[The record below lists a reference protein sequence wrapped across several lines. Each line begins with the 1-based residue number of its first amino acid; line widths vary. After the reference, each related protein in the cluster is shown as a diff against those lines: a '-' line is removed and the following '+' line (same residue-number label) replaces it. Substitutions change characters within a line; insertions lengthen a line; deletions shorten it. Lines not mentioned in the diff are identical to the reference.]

1 MADGN
6 ETKPIRVLVVD
17 DEPTLLR
24 ALESL
29 LRKKGYEVT
38 GLDSPIVATQK
49 LAQEDYDVALLD
61 IKMPQLSGLELLSAV
76 KHRRPEVEVIMMTG
90 HATVETALSAVRAGA
105 YDYLTKPF
113 DDVELVAR
121 AVAKAA
127 ERKMLFDRNRQLES
141 ALREREGTQGE
152 GLVGTSAPMREVT
165 RMIEAVAYSAATVL
179 VTGESGTGKELVARA
194 LHARSP
200 RKGQPFV
207 ALNCGALTETLLES
221 ELFGHVK
228 GAFTGAQRDQKGLF
242 DAADGG
248 TIFLDEIGD
257 IPLATQVRLLR
268 VLQEGEIKRVGSA
281 DSVKVDVRI
290 IAATHRDLPKLVK
303 AGKFREDLFYRLNVI
318 NIPLPSLRERVE
330 DIPLLA
336 HHFVRR
342 YAERLGKKVRALSP
356 EAIEL
361 LCGYRW
367 PGNVRELE
375 NAVERAVV
383 LCRGDI
389 ITPADLPPAVTGR
402 TAPLVREAPVN
413 GDETAWLTLSY
424 AAAKEQALRRFE
436 KSYVEALMR
445 ACDNNI
451 SAAARKAGMDR
462 SNFKRVLRK
471 YRTDVEPDSADEGGP
486 PNGEMAAM

>member
-1 MADGN
+1 MSDTA
-6 ETKPIRVLVVD
+6 EQKPVRVLVVD

-24 ALESL
+24 ALEAL

-49 LAQEDYDVALLD
+49 LATEDFDVALLD
-61 IKMPQLSGLELLSAV
+61 IKMPQLSGLELLNAV
-76 KHRRPEVEVIMMTG
+76 KHRRPEIEVIMMTG
-90 HATVETALSAVRAGA
+90 HATVETALQAVRSGA

-127 ERKMLFDRNRQLES
+127 ERKALWDRNKQLENQ
-141 ALREREGTQGE
+141 LREREGLPPD
-152 GLVGTSAPMREVT
+152 GLVGASAPIREVQ
-165 RMIEAVAYSAATVL
+165 RMIDAVAYSATTVL
-179 VTGESGTGKELVARA
+179 ITGESGTGKELVARA

-200 RKGQPFV
+200 RKTHPFV

-242 DAADGG
+242 DAADTG

-257 IPLATQVRLLR
+257 IPLSTQVRLLR
-268 VLQEGEIKRVGSA
+268 VLQEGEIKRVGAA
-281 DSVKVDVRI
+281 DSVKVDVRVL
-290 IAATHRDLPKLVK
+290 AATHRDLPKLVK
-303 AGKFREDLFYRLNVI
+303 AGRFREDLFYRLNVI
-318 NIPLPSLRERVE
+318 NIPLPSLRERSE

-336 HHFVRR
+336 HHFLRR
-342 YAERLGKKVRALSP
+342 YSDRLGKRVKTLSP
-356 EAIEL
+356 EGLEL

-383 LCRGDI
+383 LCRGDAV
-389 ITPADLPPAVTGR
+389 TPVDLPPAVTGR
-402 TAPLVREAPVN
+402 TAPLVREAPAG
-413 GDETAWLTLSY
+413 GDEQQWLTLSY

-471 YRTDVEPDSADEGGP
+471 YRTDVEPDEPGDE
-486 PNGEMAAM
+486 NSLMA

>member
-1 MADGN
+1 MDITT
-6 ETKPIRVLVVD
+6 EKPVRVLVVD
-17 DEPTLLR
+17 DEPVLLR
-24 ALESL
+24 AMEAL
-29 LRKKGYEVT
+29 LAKKGHHVT
-38 GLDSPIVATQK
+38 ALDSPITATQK
-49 LAQEDYDVALLD
+49 LAQEDFDVALLD
-61 IKMPQLSGLELLSAV
+61 VKMPDLSGLELLTAV

-90 HATVETALSAVRAGA
+90 HATVETALAAVKAGA

-113 DDVELVAR
+113 DDVELIAR

-127 ERKMLFDRNRQLES
+127 ERKHLFDRNRELEM
-141 ALREREGTQGE
+141 ALRQKEGIPAGD
-152 GLVGTSAPMREVT
+152 GLVGTSGPMREVT
-165 RMIEAVAYSAATVL
+165 RMIDAVAYSAATVL
-179 VTGESGTGKELVARA
+179 VQGESGTGKELVARA
-194 LHARSP
+194 LHAKSP
-200 RKGQPFV
+200 RRGQPFV

-257 IPLATQVRLLR
+257 IPPATQVRLLR
-268 VLQEGEIKRVGSA
+268 VLQEGELKPVGSA
-281 DSVKVDVRI
+281 EAIRVDVRV

-318 NIPLPSLRERVE
+318 NVPLPPLRERVE
-330 DIPLLA
+330 DVPLLA
-336 HHFVRR
+336 HHFLRR
-342 YAERLGKKVRALSP
+342 YAERLAKKVRSISPDALD
-356 EAIEL
+356 L
-361 LCGYRW
+361 LGGYRW

-375 NAVERAVV
+375 NAIERAVV
-383 LCRGDI
+383 LCRFDTILPG
-389 ITPADLPPAVTGR
+389 DLPPAVTGR
-402 TAPLVREAPVN
+402 TAPLVRDVPANGEEA
-413 GDETAWLTLSY
+413 AWLALSY

-436 KSYVEALMR
+436 KGYVDALMK

-471 YRTDVEPDSADEGGP
+471 YRSDVEPDVGDEGGDR
-486 PNGEMAAM
+486 

>member
-1 MADGN
+1 MSDTA
-6 ETKPIRVLVVD
+6 EQKPVRVLVVD

-24 ALESL
+24 ALEAL

-49 LAQEDYDVALLD
+49 LATEDFDVALLD
-61 IKMPQLSGLELLSAV
+61 IKMPQLSGLELLNAV
-76 KHRRPEVEVIMMTG
+76 KHRRPEIEVIMMTG
-90 HATVETALSAVRAGA
+90 HATVETALQAVRSGA

-127 ERKMLFDRNRQLES
+127 ERKALWDRNKQLENQ
-141 ALREREGTQGE
+141 LREREGLPPD
-152 GLVGTSAPMREVT
+152 GLVGASAPIREVQ
-165 RMIEAVAYSAATVL
+165 RMIDAVAYSATTVL
-179 VTGESGTGKELVARA
+179 ITGESGTGKELVARA

-200 RKGQPFV
+200 RKTHPFV

-242 DAADGG
+242 DAADSG

-257 IPLATQVRLLR
+257 IPLSTQVRLLR
-268 VLQEGEIKRVGSA
+268 VLQEGEIKRVGAA
-281 DSVKVDVRI
+281 DSVKVDVRVL
-290 IAATHRDLPKLVK
+290 AATHRDLPKLVK
-303 AGKFREDLFYRLNVI
+303 AGRFREDLFYRLNVI
-318 NIPLPSLRERVE
+318 NIPLPSLRDRSE

-336 HHFVRR
+336 HHFLRR
-342 YAERLGKKVRALSP
+342 YSDRLGKRVKTLSP
-356 EAIEL
+356 EGLEL

-383 LCRGDI
+383 LCRGDAV
-389 ITPADLPPAVTGR
+389 TPVDLPPAVTGR
-402 TAPLVREAPVN
+402 TAPLVREAPAG
-413 GDETAWLTLSY
+413 GDEQQWLTLSY

-471 YRTDVEPDSADEGGP
+471 YRTDVEPDEPGDE
-486 PNGEMAAM
+486 NSLMA

>member
-1 MADGN
+1 MTEGN
-6 ETKPIRVLVVD
+6 EARPVRVLVVD
-17 DEPTLLR
+17 DEPSLLR
-24 ALESL
+24 ALEAL
-29 LRKKGYEVT
+29 LRKKGYEVI

-49 LAQEDYDVALLD
+49 LAQEDFDVALLD
-61 IKMPQLSGLELLSAV
+61 IKMPQLSGLELLNAV

-90 HATVETALSAVRAGA
+90 HATVETALAAVRSGA

-127 ERKMLFDRNRQLES
+127 ERKMLFDRNRQLET
-141 ALREREGTQGE
+141 ALKEREGGQGE
-152 GLVGTSAPMREVT
+152 GIVGNSGPIREVT
-165 RMIEAVAYSAATVL
+165 RMIEAVAYSSTTVL

-194 LHARSP
+194 LHTRSP
-200 RKGQPFV
+200 RKGHPFV

-257 IPLATQVRLLR
+257 IPLSTQVRLLR

-281 DSVKVDVRI
+281 ESVKVDVRV

-318 NIPLPSLRERVE
+318 NIPLPSLRERVD

-336 HHFVRR
+336 HHFLRR

-356 EAIEL
+356 EGIEL

-383 LCRGDI
+383 LCRGDAV
-389 ITPADLPPAVTGR
+389 TPTDLPPAVTGR
-402 TAPLVREAPVN
+402 TAPLVREAQPS
-413 GDETAWLTLSY
+413 GAEEAAWLTLSY
-424 AAAKEQALRRFE
+424 AAAKEHALRRFE
-436 KSYVEALMR
+436 KSYVDALMR

-471 YRTDVEPDSADEGGP
+471 YRTDVEPDAGDEGG
-486 PNGEMAAM
+486 ELATA

>member
-1 MADGN
+1 
-6 ETKPIRVLVVD
+6 
-17 DEPTLLR
+17 
-24 ALESL
+24 
-29 LRKKGYEVT
+29 
-38 GLDSPIVATQK
+38 
-49 LAQEDYDVALLD
+49 
-61 IKMPQLSGLELLSAV
+61 
-76 KHRRPEVEVIMMTG
+76 
-90 HATVETALSAVRAGA
+90 
-105 YDYLTKPF
+105 
-113 DDVELVAR
+113 
-121 AVAKAA
+121 
-127 ERKMLFDRNRQLES
+127 
-141 ALREREGTQGE
+141 
-152 GLVGTSAPMREVT
+152 
-165 RMIEAVAYSAATVL
+165 
-179 VTGESGTGKELVARA
+179 
-194 LHARSP
+194 
-200 RKGQPFV
+200 
-207 ALNCGALTETLLES
+207 
-221 ELFGHVK
+221 
-228 GAFTGAQRDQKGLF
+228 
-242 DAADGG
+242 
-248 TIFLDEIGD
+248 
-257 IPLATQVRLLR
+257 

-281 DSVKVDVRI
+281 DSVKVDVRV

-318 NIPLPSLRERVE
+318 NIPLPALRERVE

-383 LCRGDI
+383 LCRGEV

-413 GDETAWLTLSY
+413 GDESVWLTLSY

-471 YRTDVEPDSADEGGP
+471 YRTDVEPDSADEGG
-486 PNGEMAAM
+486 GEMATV

>member
-1 MADGN
+1 MSDTV
-6 ETKPIRVLVVD
+6 EPKPVRVLIVD

-24 ALESL
+24 ALEAL
-29 LRKKGYEVT
+29 LRRKGYDVVA
-38 GLDSPIVATQK
+38 LDSPITATQK
-49 LAQEDYDVALLD
+49 LAAEDFDVALLD
-61 IKMPQLSGLELLSAV
+61 IKMPQLSGLELLNAV
-76 KHRRPEVEVIMMTG
+76 KHRRPEIEVIMMTG
-90 HATVETALSAVRAGA
+90 HATVETALQAVRSGA

-127 ERKMLFDRNRQLES
+127 ERKALWDRNKQLENQ
-141 ALREREGTQGE
+141 LREREGLPPD
-152 GLVGTSAPMREVT
+152 GLVGAAPPIREVQ
-165 RMIEAVAYSAATVL
+165 RMIDAVAYSGTTVL
-179 VTGESGTGKELVARA
+179 ITGESGTGKELVARA
-194 LHARSP
+194 LHTRSP
-200 RKGQPFV
+200 RKSHPFV

-257 IPLATQVRLLR
+257 IPLSTQVRLLR

-281 DSVKVDVRI
+281 DSVKVDVRVL
-290 IAATHRDLPKLVK
+290 AATHRDLPKLVK
-303 AGKFREDLFYRLNVI
+303 SGKFREDLYYRLNVI
-318 NIPLPSLRERVE
+318 NIPLPSLRERAE
-330 DIPLLA
+330 DVPLLA
-336 HHFVRR
+336 YHFLRR
-342 YAERLGKKVRALSP
+342 HSDRLGKRVKTLSP
-356 EAIEL
+356 EALEL

-375 NAVERAVV
+375 NALERAVV
-383 LCRGDI
+383 LCRADTV
-389 ITPADLPPAVTGR
+389 TPGDLPPAVTGR
-402 TAPLVREAPVN
+402 TAPLVRELPA
-413 GDETAWLTLSY
+413 GGEELQWLALSY
-424 AAAKEQALRRFE
+424 AAAKETALRRFE
-436 KSYVEALMR
+436 KSYVDALMR

-471 YRTDVEPDSADEGGP
+471 YRTDVEPDEPGDESP
-486 PNGEMAAM
+486 LQN

>member
-1 MADGN
+1 MFASSDEKGA
-6 ETKPIRVLVVD
+6 RVLVVD

-24 ALESL
+24 AIESL
-29 LRKKGYEVT
+29 LSKKGHDVVA
-38 GLDSPIVATQK
+38 LDSPIEATQR
-49 LAQEDYDVALLD
+49 LAREDFDVALLD
-61 IKMPQLSGLELLSAV
+61 IKMPDLSGLELLSAV
-76 KHRRPEVEVIMMTG
+76 KHRRPEIEVVMMTG
-90 HATVETALSAVRAGA
+90 HATVETALQALKAGA

-113 DDVELVAR
+113 EDVEHVAR
-121 AVAKAA
+121 QVAKAA
-127 ERKMLFDRNRQLES
+127 ERKMLLDRNRALETQ
-141 ALREREGTQGE
+141 LREQRLGD
-152 GLVGTSAPMREVT
+152 GLVGGSAPMREVT
-165 RMIEAVAYSAATVL
+165 RMIEAVAYSSTTVL
-179 VTGESGTGKELVARA
+179 ITGESGTGKELVARA
-194 LHARSP
+194 LHGRSP
-200 RKGQPFV
+200 RKAQPFV

-228 GAFTGAQRDQKGLF
+228 GAFTGAQRDQRGLF

-281 DSVKVDVRI
+281 DAIKVDVRV

-303 AGKFREDLFYRLNVI
+303 TGRFREDLFYRLNVI
-318 NIPLPSLRERVE
+318 NIQLPALRERVE
-330 DIPLLA
+330 DVPLLA
-336 HHFVRR
+336 QHFLRR
-342 YAERLGKKVRALSP
+342 YADRLGKKVRALSP
-356 EAIEL
+356 ETIEL

-383 LCRGDI
+383 LCRSDSV
-389 ITPADLPPAVTGR
+389 TPPDLPPAVTGR
-402 TAPLVREAPVN
+402 TAPLVRDAPAA
-413 GDETAWLTLSY
+413 GEDAAWLSMSY

-436 KSYVEALMR
+436 KTYVEALMK
-445 ACDNNI
+445 ACDSNI

-471 YRTDVEPDSADEGGP
+471 YRSDLEPDNDEDGRATG
-486 PNGEMAAM
+486 

>member
-1 MADGN
+1 MSDNA
-6 ETKPIRVLVVD
+6 ETKPVRVLVVD

-24 ALESL
+24 ALEAL
-29 LRKKGYEVT
+29 LRRKGYDVT
-38 GLDSPIVATQK
+38 ALESPIAATQK
-49 LAQEDYDVALLD
+49 LAQEDFDVALLD
-61 IKMPQLSGLELLSAV
+61 VKMPQLSGLELLHAV

-90 HATVETALSAVRAGA
+90 HATVETALAAVKAGA

-113 DDVELVAR
+113 EDIELVAR

-127 ERKMLFDRNRQLES
+127 ERKALFDRNRQLETQ
-141 ALREREGTQGE
+141 LRERSGTESE
-152 GLVGTSAPMREVT
+152 GLVGNSGGIREVT
-165 RMIEAVAYSAATVL
+165 RMIEAVAYSSATVL

-200 RKGQPFV
+200 RRSHSFV

-257 IPLATQVRLLR
+257 IPPPTQVRLLR

-281 DSVKVDVRI
+281 EAIRVDVRV

-303 AGKFREDLFYRLNVI
+303 GGKFREDLFYRLNVI
-318 NIPLPSLRERVE
+318 NVPLPPLRERVE

-336 HHFVRR
+336 HHFLRR
-342 YAERLGKKVRALSP
+342 YTERLGKKVRAVAP
-356 EAIEL
+356 EAID
-361 LCGYRW
+361 LCSGYRW

-375 NAVERAVV
+375 NAIERAVV
-383 LCRGDI
+383 LCRGDTI
-389 ITPADLPPAVTGR
+389 VPADLPPAVTGR
-402 TAPLVREAPVN
+402 TAPLVREVPAT
-413 GDETAWLTLSY
+413 GEEATWLSLSY

-436 KSYVEALMR
+436 KGYVDALMK

-471 YRTDVEPDSADEGGP
+471 YRTDVEPDGAEETP
-486 PNGEMAAM
+486 PDRATG

>member
-1 MADGN
+1 MTDTPQARR
-6 ETKPIRVLVVD
+6 PRVLVVD
-17 DEPTLLR
+17 DEPSLLR
-24 ALESL
+24 ALEAL
-29 LRKKGYEVT
+29 LRKRSFEVT
-38 GLDSPIVATQK
+38 ALESPITATQQ
-49 LAQEDYDVALLD
+49 LAQEDFDVALLD
-61 IKMPQLSGLELLSAV
+61 IKMPELSGLELLNAV
-76 KHRRPEVEVIMMTG
+76 KHRRPEIEVIMMTG
-90 HATVETALSAVRAGA
+90 HATVETALAAVKSGA

-113 DDVELVAR
+113 EDVELVTR
-121 AVAKAA
+121 AVTKAA
-127 ERKMLFDRNRQLES
+127 ERKMLFDRNRELEKQLS
-141 ALREREGTQGE
+141 ERAPAGNE
-152 GLVGTSAPMREVT
+152 GLVGNSAGIREVT

-200 RKGQPFV
+200 RRGQPFV

-257 IPLATQVRLLR
+257 IPPPTQVRLLR
-268 VLQEGEIKRVGSA
+268 VLQEGEIKRVGAA
-281 DSVKVDVRI
+281 DSVRVDVRV

-318 NIPLPSLRERVE
+318 NIPLPPLRDRV
-330 DIPLLA
+330 DDVALLA
-336 HHFVRR
+336 HHFLRR
-342 YAERLGKKVRALSP
+342 YAERLGKKVRSVAPETVQLLS
-356 EAIEL
+356 
-361 LCGYRW
+361 GYRW

-375 NAVERAVV
+375 NAIERAVV
-383 LCRGDI
+383 LCRADTI
-389 ITPADLPPAVTGR
+389 YPADLPPAITGR

-413 GDETAWLTLSY
+413 GDEAAWLTLSY

-436 KSYVEALMR
+436 KGYVDLLMK

-471 YRTDVEPDSADEGGP
+471 YRSDVEPDSGDEGSDR
-486 PNGEMAAM
+486 AVAS